1 MQAGGPMGFWQAV
14 LLSLACEDAGVWQA
28 VLLRARRDAGVW
40 RAQSRVST
48 VTTVKGVG
56 GWRALARTPTR
67 GADTGSRRGRWT
79 RGADVG
85 S

>member
-40 RAQSRVST
+40 RAQSRIST

-56 GWRALARTPTR
+56 GWRALARTPTV
-67 GADTGSRRGRWT
+67 GAGEGVVLDTLT
-79 RGADVG
+79 
-85 S
+85 